1 MMNFGIDVRMNL
13 NQQGFDLGRE
23 FIKWIAIITMTI
35 DHIGAVLYPQLQ
47 ILRIIGRIS
56 FPLFAYLLVLGM
68 ESTRNIRNYFI
79 RLFIFALI
87 SQIPFSLAVGFDP
100 LSLNIFF
107 TLSFGLL
114 FVYYFKKNSWIA
126 FIPIFLSF
134 LLPFDYSIY
143 GIAII
148 GCMYIL
154 NKNMKFGTGLLIL
167 LNGIFLLPWNSQF
180 LSLLALPFIILHNNG
195 TLDLTKYTDNE
206 FRMPLW
212 RKYFFYVY
220 YPLHLSI
227 LYFISQYYF

>member
-1 MMNFGIDVRMNL
+1 
-13 NQQGFDLGRE
+13 
-23 FIKWIAIITMTI
+23 MTI
-35 DHIGAVLYPQLQ
+35 DHVGAVLYPQLQ

-68 ESTRNIRNYFI
+68 ENTRNIRNYFI
-79 RLFIFALI
+79 RLFIFAFI
-87 SQIPFSLAVGFDP
+87 SQVPFSLAVGFDP

-114 FVYYFKKNSWIA
+114 FVYYFKKNSWIS
-126 FIPIFLSF
+126 FIPIILSF
-134 LLPFDYSIY
+134 ILPIDYSIY

-154 NKNMKFGTGLLIL
+154 NKDIKLGTGLLIL
-167 LNGIFLLPWNSQF
+167 LNVIFLLPWNIQF
-180 LSLLALPFIILHNNG
+180 LSLLALPFIVIHNKNSFAS
-195 TLDLTKYTDNE
+195 LDYTTNKIKI
-206 FRMPLW
+206 PLW
-212 RKYFFYVY
+212 RKYFFYIY

>member
-13 NQQGFDLGRE
+13 SQQGFDWGRE
-23 FIKWIAIITMTI
+23 FLKWIAIITMTI
-35 DHIGAVLYPQLQ
+35 DHIGAVLYPELQ
-47 ILRIIGRIS
+47 VLRIIGRIS

-68 ESTRNIRNYFI
+68 ESTRNIRKYFI
-79 RLFIFALI
+79 RLFAFALI

-114 FVYYFKKNSWIA
+114 FVHFFKKNSWIA
-126 FIPIFLSF
+126 FIPIILSF
-134 LLPFDYSIY
+134 LLPIDYSIY

-154 NKNMKFGTGLLIL
+154 NTNIRLGAGLLVL

-206 FRMPLW
+206 FRMPIW
-212 RKYFFYVY
+212 RKYFFYIY
-220 YPLHLSI
+220 YPLHLSV